1 MQEYMITNAE
11 IEVLRTIQNKLHGQA
26 KEMGWHDKPREIGTM
41 LALCHSELS
50 EALEGA
56 RKDLQDDHLPKRKMF
71 EVELADAIIRIL
83 DLAGRENLDV
93 ASAIA
98 DKHYYNANRADHK
111 RENLFDYEKDMMIDT
126 QRCEVKTQQRWYRE
140 NAFTIKPNQLKKCQE
155 VDLLVIVE
163 TPSKYNNMTVTLY
176 QFPKDKRNFYRR
188 QTNAGRVMYCIK
200 ASLGS
205 VLTTYTDP
213 VIISQFNRYSNSAW
227 V

>member
-1 MQEYMITNAE
+1 MFDTEQKKMKTGDLGEKLVARYY
-11 IEVLRTIQNKLHGQA
+11 RTLGNV
-26 KEMGWHDKPREIGTM
+26 
-41 LALCHSELS
+41 
-50 EALEGA
+50 
-56 RKDLQDDHLPKRKMF
+56 
-71 EVELADAIIRIL
+71 VEESL
-83 DLAGRENLDV
+83 D
-93 ASAIA
+93 
-98 DKHYYNANRADHK
+98 
-111 RENLFDYEKDMMIDT
+111 LFDYEKDMMIDLN
-126 QRCEVKTQQRWYRE
+126 RCEVKTQQRWHRE

-188 QTNAGRVMYCIK
+188 QTNDGRVMYCIK
-200 ASLGS
+200 ASLGT